1 MSRQN
6 YKLADIIHLY
16 GIYIFAKPIIYVL
29 KVILIILGF
38 LCVALGIVGA
48 FLPVLPTTPFLLLA
62 LYLFSKSSDKWH
74 NWLLNHKI
82 WGKYL
87 QDFIATRAISKKVK
101 IVSITTLWIT
111 ILVSAIYFVEIV
123 LVKILLLLI
132 AVAVSI
138 HILSFKTK

>member
-1 MSRQN
+1 M
-6 YKLADIIHLY
+6 
-16 GIYIFAKPIIYVL
+16 
-29 KVILIILGF
+29 
-38 LCVALGIVGA
+38 
-48 FLPVLPTTPFLLLA
+48 PVLPTTPFLLLA

-101 IVSITTLWIT
+101 IVSITTLWVT
-111 ILVSAIYFVEIV
+111 ILISAICFVEII
-123 LVKILLLLI
+123 LVKILLLFI
-132 AVAVSI
+132 AVAVSV

>member
-1 MSRQN
+1 M
-6 YKLADIIHLY
+6 
-16 GIYIFAKPIIYVL
+16 GL
-29 KVILIILGF
+29 KKVLIILGF
-38 LCVALGIVGA
+38 LFVVLGIIGI

-62 LYLFSKSSDKWH
+62 LFLFSKSSNKWH

-82 WGKYL
+82 FGKYL

-101 IVSITTLWIT
+101 IISITTLWVT
-111 ILVSAIYFVEIV
+111 ILISAICF
-123 LVKILLLLI
+123 VKIVIIKIFLIFI